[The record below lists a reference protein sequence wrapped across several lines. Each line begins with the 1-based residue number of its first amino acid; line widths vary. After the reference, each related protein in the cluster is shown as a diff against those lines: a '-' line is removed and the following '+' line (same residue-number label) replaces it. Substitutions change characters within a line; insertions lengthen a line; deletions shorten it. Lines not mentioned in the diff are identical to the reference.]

1 MAMSALP
8 LSLEGKG
15 TVLGPA
21 SSSPKGKNVGKLAAR
36 IIAERYWSLC
46 PPGSVTLWLH

>member
-21 SSSPKGKNVGKLAAR
+21 SSSPKGKNGKVGSQD
-36 IIAERYWSLC
+36 YC
-46 PPGSVTLWLH
+46 